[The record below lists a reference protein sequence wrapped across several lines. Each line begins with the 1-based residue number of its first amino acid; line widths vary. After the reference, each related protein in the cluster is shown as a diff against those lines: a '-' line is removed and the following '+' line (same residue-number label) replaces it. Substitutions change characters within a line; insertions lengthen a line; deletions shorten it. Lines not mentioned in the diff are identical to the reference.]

1 MLGGRAERF
10 GDVWTAACGLVVGM
24 ALVTVVIDHRVVL
37 AGELVEGSP
46 VRLAAATVAVHA
58 EACTGPRDGTGVVV
72 DTGEVWTVAHVL
84 GGAAGATLRMADGDV
99 EVSARSSDRLD
110 LAAMTSPGARW
121 GQGLAV
127 APIDPPVG
135 APVRVA
141 GRAGGRTSIRL
152 ARVADYVGGVGPSD
166 PTLVMRL
173 DVTAAPGDSGGA
185 VVDATGRVVGLVYSS
200 QWRDRRALVIPI
212 SQIRAARLVGGVR
225 PPQC

>member
-1 MLGGRAERF
+1 MLGSRAERF
-10 GDVWTAACGLVVGM
+10 GDVWTAACGLAVGL
-24 ALVTVVIDHRVVL
+24 ALVTVLIDHRAVL
-37 AGELVEGSP
+37 AGELTQGSP
-46 VRLAAATVAVHA
+46 VGLSAATVAVHA

-84 GGAAGATLRMADGDV
+84 GGAAGATLRMTDGDV

-110 LAAMTSPGARW
+110 LAAMTSPDARRD
-121 GQGLAV
+121 QGLAV

-135 APVRVA
+135 ASVRVA
-141 GRAGGRTSIRL
+141 GRAGGRTSIRV
-152 ARVADYVGGVGPSD
+152 AKVADYVVGAGPSD
-166 PTLVMRL
+166 PALVMRL

-185 VVDATGRVVGLVYSS
+185 VVDAIGRVVGLVYSS
-200 QWRDRRALVIPI
+200 QWRDHRALVIPI